1 MSRGKPLALKPFCEA
16 LEHRCRELS
25 YEELVELVLRLGA
38 RVRPGDRID
47 FLEQVGSLFDPASLE
62 VDSGS
67 LIERIETFV
76 QEIRTRWETID
87 DGSYWELYAEEEVE
101 SYNEDRHYGDPFGVP
116 AMTSV
121 QWEALLELLA
131 EADALFA
138 DGKLDEAGAA
148 YEPLLSLF
156 RRENDFTSY
165 RPVLDDDDQHAI
177 ELRETRARYARCVYE
192 TTPPESRLERTLAA
206 MEANVHHPFADSPLL
221 AKYPTFAEMAD
232 ARRSE
237 LPDKEAFLHK
247 WKQRLGEEAETSP
260 RAQSLFFEAVEITEG
275 EPGLRRTARE
285 DRAGRAGAYRY
296 WIAHLRAHNQWHE
309 ALDAARE
316 ALQVVPAVSN
326 TVSPGPVH
334 NPRDHRR
341 FVMYIAETL
350 VSGGRV
356 LQNDEIVLEGHWAA
370 LKHKRSDSSLAELLQ
385 TGEALGRRNLVLEQ
399 AIEVLA
405 SDTERHTRTHVKALI
420 MAGRLGETFAVTRSA
435 KAVGWSH
442 PDSAVGLCFAAILAH
457 ASGRTPD
464 GLPTVER
471 LLVEYAE
478 PSWSYIKSRMSEREK
493 RIGSYLVAGVIEGV
507 TKAELDRDLA
517 ATYVGWAEK
526 VGRARVDHIVS
537 EKHRGAYR
545 RAAEVLVA
553 LAELYAATDRAQRSA
568 ELLDEYRIR
577 FNRHSAFKR
586 ELREVLSQSD
596 LQGISRR
603 HA

>member
-38 RVRPGDRID
+38 RVRPGDRIN

-67 LIERIETFV
+67 LIERIEIFV

-87 DGSYWELYAEEEVE
+87 DGSYWEVYAEEEE
-101 SYNEDRHYGDPFGVP
+101 GQSYYEGRYYGDPFDVP
-116 AMTSV
+116 AMTSP
-121 QWEALLELLA
+121 QWETLLELLA

-138 DGKLDEAGAA
+138 DGNLEKAGAA

-156 RRENDFTSY
+156 RRENEFAGY
-165 RPVLDDDDQHAI
+165 LPAVEDDQHAI

-192 TTPPESRLERTLAA
+192 VTPPESRLERTLAA
-206 MEANVHHPFADSPLL
+206 MAVNVHPPFSDSPVLEE
-221 AKYPTFAEMAD
+221 YPTFTEMAD

-247 WKQRLGEEAETSP
+247 WKRRLGEEAETSP
-260 RAQSLFFEAVEITEG
+260 RAQSLFFEAVELTEG

-285 DRAGRAGAYRY
+285 NRAGRAGAYRH
-296 WIAHLRAHNQWHE
+296 WIAHLRAHNRWHE
-309 ALDAARE
+309 ALEAARE
-316 ALQVVPAVSN
+316 ALQVVPAVAN
-326 TVSPGPVH
+326 TVSTGPVH
-334 NPRDHRR
+334 YPRDHSR

-350 VSGGRV
+350 VSGGRE
-356 LQNDEIVLEGHWAA
+356 LENDEVVLEGHWVAF
-370 LKHKRSDSSLAELLQ
+370 KHERSDSSLAELLQ
-385 TGEALGRRNLVLEQ
+385 AGDALGRRNLVLEQ
-399 AIEVLA
+399 AIELLA
-405 SDTERHTRTHVKALI
+405 SDSEPHTRTHVKALI

-442 PDSAVGLCFAAILAH
+442 PDSAVGLCFAAILAYS
-457 ASGRTPD
+457 SGRTPES
-464 GLPTVER
+464 LPTIER

-478 PSWSYIKSRMSEREK
+478 PSWSFIESRMGEQEK
-493 RIGSYLVAGVIEGV
+493 RIRSYLVAGVIEGV
-507 TKAELDRDLA
+507 TKAELNSDLA
-517 ATYVGWAEK
+517 ASYVGWAEK

-537 EKHRGAYR
+537 EKHRRAYR

-553 LAELYAATDRAQRSA
+553 LAELYTATDRPIRAA
-568 ELLDEYRIR
+568 ELLDEYRTR

-596 LQGISRR
+596 LQEIARR
-603 HA
+603 RT